1 MPSTIVSEDTP
12 SPLSEPENTDETA
25 TATAQ
30 ISLPSD
36 PMLVLQVG
44 QFILLLSAVLYVARP
59 IILPIVL
66 AIMLKLLLQPGV
78 RRIERVGLPREASA
92 ALTILAVFV
101 FFVSLATALSGPA
114 RTWAAKLPEGL
125 PRLQERL
132 SFIKDPLEAM
142 QGFLHNAETYMH
154 SAAPAAV
161 VTPAGSG
168 LSETVVSGTAH
179 FASGLF
185 ATIVVLY
192 FLLISGDLFLR
203 RLVEILPTFGDKR
216 AAVKISQ
223 QIESDIAGYLM
234 TVTMMNAGVGI
245 LTGLLMWACGLE
257 NPILWGALAF
267 LLNYIPML
275 GPVICMMVLLLAGL
289 LTLEPFWVALLPGI
303 GFMVIHVLEGQ
314 FVTPILVARRFT
326 LNPVVVIISLIFW
339 YWMWGVPGAILA
351 VPVLGIIKIVC
362 NGIRPWAAVGHLIEG

>member
-275 GPVICMMVLLLAGL
+275 GPVICMLVLLLAGL
-289 LTLEPFWVALLPGI
+289 LTLEPLWVALLPGI
-303 GFMVIHVLEGQ
+303 GFMVIHVMEGQ

>member
-275 GPVICMMVLLLAGL
+275 GPVICMLVLLLAGL
-289 LTLEPFWVALLPGI
+289 LTLEPLWVAMLPGI
-303 GFMVIHVLEGQ
+303 GFMVIHVMEGQ